1 VISAG
6 ALVVLTVLLGGIAG
20 PVLARSTWP
29 RRLPG
34 AAVAAWLA
42 ALAGTLAA
50 LTGLVAMALLGRPG
64 LGHHLVEW
72 LLNCLKH
79 HKHPSSSAVYVMS
92 VLPLIP
98 TVAIAAVALRRYR
111 QTMAQRRRHR
121 DALGIVV
128 RPSPDFSDV
137 CLIDHP
143 VPVVYCLPDNEH
155 QIVMSKGA
163 HDRLNSA
170 QLHAVLS
177 HERAHLGQRHHLIL
191 ALVDAA
197 GAALGWLPSFRTARH
212 HLPTLLEMMADDD
225 AAWHTEPP
233 IVAAALRKL
242 AILPC
247 PVGGLAAGP
256 TDESVLT
263 QRLARLDADLTPHFA
278 HAHALNRAAIL
289 LWVIAPVLVC
299 ASWAAAIPLF
309 C

>member
-1 VISAG
+1 MISAG

-20 PVLARSTWP
+20 PALARSAWP

-34 AAVAAWLA
+34 VAVAAWLG

-64 LGHHLVEW
+64 LGHHVVEW

-92 VLPLIP
+92 VLPLIS
-98 TVAIAAVALRRYR
+98 TLAVIAVALRRYR
-111 QTMAQRRRHR
+111 QTVAQRRRHR

-137 CLIDHP
+137 CLIDHA
-143 VPVVYCLPDNEH
+143 VPVVYCLPGDEH

-163 HDRLNSA
+163 HDRLNPA

-197 GAALGWLPSFRTARH
+197 GAALGWLPSFRAARD
-212 HLPTLLEMMADDD
+212 HLPPLLEMMADDD
-225 AAWHTEPP
+225 AAWHTGPP
-233 IVAAALRKL
+233 IVAAALREL

-256 TDESVLT
+256 TDGSVLA
-263 QRLARLDADLTPHFA
+263 QRLARLDADLRPRCA
-278 HAHALNRAAIL
+278 HAHALNRAAIV

-299 ASWAAAIPLF
+299 AGWAEVIPLF